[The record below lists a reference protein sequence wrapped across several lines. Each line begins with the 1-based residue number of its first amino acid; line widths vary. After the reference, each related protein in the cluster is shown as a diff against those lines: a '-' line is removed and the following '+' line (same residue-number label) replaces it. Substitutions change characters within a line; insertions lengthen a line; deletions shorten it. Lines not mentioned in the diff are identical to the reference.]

1 VSRLASFAKSPL
13 LHFLVL
19 GGLLFATSEYWEES
33 RAAAPLPGRDARIV
47 LSRADVDL
55 LERGFRERWGFPP
68 NAAQRRALLDQ
79 AVLDE
84 MLYREARFLSLDL
97 EDGSVQRRLVEK
109 MRWVSDRPGRA
120 EEELVREATELGL
133 DDDVVIRRLLGEKMR
148 LLLQRGPG
156 GTRVD
161 DADLQEELERRRAE
175 LEMPAR
181 RSLTHVFLATDVR
194 GERTLSDAWEVLA
207 ELRSG
212 SWTAGRA
219 SELSDPFPI
228 GAELRSYSELR
239 LQARFGKPFA
249 EQVFALD
256 RGVWSD
262 PIASPYGFHL
272 VRVEDVQEADVPPL
286 EQLRPALTRA
296 VLRERARENLSR
308 GLTRLQTLYE
318 VEIAGEDGPPQRQTR
333 AVERG
338 EAGSLAARG

>member
-1 VSRLASFAKSPL
+1 MSRLARFAKSPL

-19 GGLLFATSEYWEES
+19 GVVLFASSEVWQKAET
-33 RAAAPLPGRDARIV
+33 AAPPPGRDSRIV
-47 LSRADVDL
+47 LSRTDVEL
-55 LERGFRERWGFPP
+55 LEQGFRERWGFPP

-109 MRWVSDRPGRA
+109 MRWVSDRPGRP
-120 EEELVREATELGL
+120 ESELVREANELGL

-161 DADLQEELERRRAE
+161 DADLQEQLDRGRAE

-181 RSLTHVFLATDVR
+181 RSVTQVFLATDVR
-194 GERTLSDAWEVLA
+194 GDHTLSDARDVLA
-207 ELRSG
+207 KLRSG
-212 SWTAGRA
+212 SWTADQAG
-219 SELSDPFPI
+219 ELSDPFPI
-228 GAELRSYSELR
+228 GTELRSYSELR

-256 RGVWSD
+256 RGVWSE
-262 PIASPYGFHL
+262 PIASPYGVHL
-272 VRVEDVQEADVPPL
+272 VRVEDVQEAGVPPL
-286 EQLRPALTRA
+286 EQLRPTLTRA
-296 VLRERARENLSR
+296 VMRERAKENLSR
-308 GLTRLQTLYE
+308 GLSHLQTRYE
-318 VEIAGEDGPPQRQTR
+318 VEIDGEDSAPGRRTRAGERD
-333 AVERG
+333 
-338 EAGSLAARG
+338 EAGSIAARG